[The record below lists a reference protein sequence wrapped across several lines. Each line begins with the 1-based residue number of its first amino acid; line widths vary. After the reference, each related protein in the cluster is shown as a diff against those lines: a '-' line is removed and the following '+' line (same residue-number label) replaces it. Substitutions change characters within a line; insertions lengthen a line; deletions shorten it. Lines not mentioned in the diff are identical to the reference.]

1 MKQLLFLFFLFT
13 FAPNRALPLSIT
25 SKVLTELDEK
35 IRDKTKYHAQKREMI
50 DSLQEIRKVVC
61 GKALMN
67 VYRELYNSYAHFQSD
82 SAMLYAD
89 LLYAEAEKCGDTEM
103 QEFAAIKRSLTMGI
117 MGTYHHA
124 RIELDTIRP
133 RIQSQEGL
141 THYMHTCRTIYG
153 WIAEYTKVLPE
164 VQTKFSAYTNQYR
177 DSILAIEHDS
187 IRYAVCLA
195 DKYISQGN
203 ISQAEELLA
212 GIKEQACGEQLAYSL
227 YNYAIVKRHMGQT
240 DSLIYYMARTAIHD
254 ICRGVTEY
262 TALQAL
268 AVELYEKGDIERA
281 YKYMVC
287 AMEDAS
293 FCNARLRSAAIAEI
307 YPIIDHAHHEALKNG
322 NRAKL
327 MAAVA
332 FGTLTLMIIGFA
344 IYFYFESKR
353 LGYARAQL
361 SISNAR
367 LENANRLLGEANTDL
382 KNLDSI
388 KEKYI
393 TFYLNQCRSY
403 LDNMND
409 YRKELL
415 RLAKNGKQT
424 EMVKL
429 LKSGQYFDEEK
440 QRFFQDFDTAFLE
453 THPHFVKR
461 FNELLQPEH
470 RILPPD
476 GKHLTPELRIF
487 ALIRLGVKDI
497 AQIAHFL
504 NYSMPTI
511 YNYRSRIHA
520 VALYPKKDLER
531 MIMDI

>member
-1 MKQLLFLFFLFT
+1 MKQLFLAIILFT
-13 FAPNRALPLSIT
+13 FVPNCAHSFAYT

-35 IRDKTKYHAQKREMI
+35 IRNKLKYHAKKRELI
-50 DSLQEIRKVVC
+50 DSLHEIRTVVC

-67 VYRELYNSYAHFQSD
+67 VYRELHNAYAHFQSD

-89 LLYAEAEKCGDTEM
+89 LLYSQAIKCGDLEM
-103 QEFAAIKRSLTMGI
+103 QEYAAIKRSLTMGM

-124 RIELDTIRP
+124 RIQLDSIRP
-133 RIQSQEGL
+133 KIKSQEGL
-141 THYMHTCRTIYG
+141 IHYMHTYRTIYG

-164 VQTKFSAYTNQYR
+164 VQANFSSYTDQYR
-177 DSILAIEHDS
+177 DSILAIEYDS

-195 DKYISQGN
+195 DKNITQGN
-203 ISQAEELLA
+203 FSQAEELLA
-212 GIKEQACGEQLAYSL
+212 GIKDDADGEQLAYAL
-227 YNYAIVKRHMGQT
+227 YNYATVKRHMGQT
-240 DSLIYYMARTAIHD
+240 DSLLYYMALTAIHD

-262 TALQAL
+262 IALQEL
-268 AVELYEKGDIERA
+268 AVELYEKGDIDRA
-281 YKYMVC
+281 YKYMIC

-293 FCNARLRSAAIAEI
+293 FCNARLRSTAIAEI
-307 YPIIDHAHHEALKNG
+307 YPIIDHAHHEAIRSENK
-322 NRAKL
+322 AKF
-327 MAAVA
+327 MAAIA
-332 FGTLTLMIIGFA
+332 FGALTLMIIGFA
-344 IYFYFESKR
+344 IYFYFETKR

-361 SISNAR
+361 AISHSR

-382 KNLDSI
+382 KKLDSI
-388 KEKYI
+388 KEGYI

-440 QRFFQDFDTAFLE
+440 QRFFRDFDTAFLE
-453 THPHFVKR
+453 THPHFVER
-461 FNELLQPEH
+461 FNELLLPEH
-470 RILPPD
+470 RIVPPD

-497 AQIAHFL
+497 GQIAHFL

-531 MIMDI
+531 MVMEI